1 MSATVE
7 ASITIPRSAASRWTL
22 TVLVAV
28 AIFINYIDRGNL
40 ATAAPLIKT
49 DLHLNNLQIGLLTSA
64 FFAAYVPAQ
73 IAAGWVVDR
82 LGGFL
87 GLALGFAL
95 WSLATALTGLA
106 GGFATL
112 IGLRVLLGLGEAVAF
127 PGISKLFAESVPA
140 AEQGLAN
147 SIVQAGLSLGPA
159 VGVLAGGALITALGW
174 RPMFVLFGAV
184 ALLWL
189 IPWSLYGRSVRRSAP
204 RQQPF
209 PPPYREILSQRALW
223 GATLGHFCQLIGLY
237 FVLSWMPLWLVAQ
250 RGFSLIEMSRL
261 LGAVYVVAA
270 AASVFSG
277 WLCDRLIGAGYSLN
291 RVRKGMSVIAH
302 VGGAVGL
309 AGCAA
314 GNDRIV
320 VVSLFVSATFLITTA
335 LWPITQTLAG
345 PRAAGRWV
353 GIQNCLANVA
363 GIIGPVVTGW
373 IVDKTGSFN
382 SAFVLA
388 SLIVI
393 AGAFGWGLVIERV
406 EPVIWNS
413 RGEEKAAPL

>member
-7 ASITIPRSAASRWTL
+7 ATLAMPRSAGSRWAL
-22 TVLVAV
+22 TVLVAA

-49 DLHLNNLQIGLLTSA
+49 ALHLSNLQIGLLTSA

-73 IAAGWVVDR
+73 IGAGWAVDR

-87 GLALGFAL
+87 ALALGFAL

-106 GGFATL
+106 GGFAAL

-127 PGISKLFAESVPA
+127 PGMSKLFAESVPA

-147 SIVQAGLSLGPA
+147 SIAQAGLSLGPA
-159 VGVLAGGALITALGW
+159 VGVLAGGALMAALGW
-174 RPMFVLFGAV
+174 RPMFVIFGAA

-189 IPWSLYGRSVRRSAP
+189 IPWSFYGRSVRRSAP
-204 RQQPF
+204 RQQLS

-223 GATLGHFCQLIGLY
+223 GATLGHFSGLIGLY

-261 LGAVYVVAA
+261 LAAVYVVAA
-270 AASVFSG
+270 IASMLSG
-277 WLCDRLIGAGYSLN
+277 WLCDRLIAAGYSLN

-314 GNDRIV
+314 GNARIV
-320 VVSLFVSATFLITTA
+320 VLSLFFSATSLLMTA

-353 GIQNCLANVA
+353 GIQNCLANIA
-363 GIIGPVVTGW
+363 GIIGPAVTGW

-382 SAFVLA
+382 AAFILA
-388 SLIVI
+388 ALVVI
-393 AGAFGWGLVIERV
+393 AGAFAWGLVIERV
-406 EPVIWNS
+406 EPVTWDS
-413 RGEEKAAPL
+413 YSEEPVPS

>member
-7 ASITIPRSAASRWTL
+7 TSVAIPRSAGSRWTL

-40 ATAAPLIKT
+40 ATAAPLIKSE
-49 DLHLNNLQIGLLTSA
+49 LHLTNLQIGLLTSA

-73 IAAGWVVDR
+73 IAAGWAVDR
-82 LGGFL
+82 FGGFL
-87 GLALGFAL
+87 GLAVGFAL

-106 GGFATL
+106 GGFVTL

-127 PGISKLFAESVPA
+127 PGMSKLFAENVPA

-147 SIVQAGLSLGPA
+147 SIAQAGLSLGPA

-174 RPMFVLFGAV
+174 RPMFFLFGAA

-189 IPWSLYGRSVRRSAP
+189 IPWSLYGRTVRRSVP
-204 RQQPF
+204 RQQPS

-223 GATLGHFCQLIGLY
+223 GATLGHFSQLTGLY
-237 FVLSWMPLWLVAQ
+237 FVLSWMPLWLVTQ

-261 LGAVYVVAA
+261 LAAVYVVAA
-270 AASVFSG
+270 TASVLSG
-277 WLCDRLIGAGYSLN
+277 WACDRLIAAGHSLN
-291 RVRKGMSVIAH
+291 RVRKAMSVIAH

-309 AGCAA
+309 AGCAT
-314 GNDRIV
+314 GNARVV
-320 VVSLFVSATFLITTA
+320 VVSLFFSATFLVMTA

-382 SAFVLA
+382 AAFVLA
-388 SLIVI
+388 SLVVI
-393 AGAFGWGLVIERV
+393 AGAFGWGLVIECV
-406 EPVIWNS
+406 EPVAWDS
-413 RGEEKAAPL
+413 H